1 MRKREGREREEREK
15 RTEIT
20 REEGEISGEKQL
32 EIFLFFLQYCYSAI
46 LPLELHRSSIAKK
59 IAILGFCIP

>member
-1 MRKREGREREEREK
+1 MCDVDVGRRMMFVSEERRVDEKERRKREK

-32 EIFLFFLQYCYSAI
+32 KIFCFFYNNAI
-46 LPLELHRSSIAKK
+46 VQFYL
-59 IAILGFCIP
+59 